1 MTSGASRATSC
12 PVPPTLD
19 NGGKRVTLF
28 WLSSSAMCLKGI
40 ATMKQDLVRKWLV
53 IGMLVGLQALLASA
67 QDGQTGASSPSD
79 SATPQMP
86 NRPSMKSAI
95 VKAGQNEPAEPR
107 ATSPTQ
113 RQTGVDEI
121 LKMLQAGVSKEVMKA
136 YIETAQVAFLLSAAD
151 IVTLKEHG
159 VPDDLTVAL
168 IKRGAELTAQV
179 NQAGASNA
187 APAKVSGTTSLD
199 ALAAALRSGQ
209 FNAGRLDPEGYDYFR
224 YYYLYPR
231 TLASANE
238 RLFSSPSSPA
248 FPGYSLGYYPPWGFR
263 PRPFTPQFPG
273 PW

>member
-1 MTSGASRATSC
+1 MTSGGSMATTC
-12 PVPPTLD
+12 PMPLAID
-19 NGGKRVTLF
+19 NGGKRATLL

-67 QDGQTGASSPSD
+67 QDGQTGASSPSE

-86 NRPSMKSAI
+86 NRPSMKPAI
-95 VKAGQNEPAEPR
+95 VKAGQNEPSEPR

-113 RQTGVDEI
+113 PQTGVDEI

-136 YIETAQVAFLLSAAD
+136 YIETAQVASPLSAAD
-151 IVTLKEHG
+151 IVTLKEHSLS
-159 VPDDLTVAL
+159 DDLTVAL

-187 APAKVSGTTSLD
+187 APAKVSGTTSLE
-199 ALAAALRSGQ
+199 ALVAALRSSQ

-248 FPGYSLGYYPPWGFR
+248 FPSYASGYYPPWGFR
-263 PRPFTPQFPG
+263 PRPFAPQFPG
-273 PW
+273 LW